1 MLHNAYDACGR
12 QGRIDLVGRASPA
25 EVGDDIEDAEQD
37 AARRHIRNEVHGP
50 AFVDP
55 FGQLDWLAVVG
66 RADPLRLAFTHLQ
79 TLFMVYPVQ
88 RLVNDLPALSAQQNM
103 QLRIAK
109 TTALAGEL
117 DDAFA

>member
-1 MLHNAYDACGR
+1 MT
-12 QGRIDLVGRASPA
+12 
-25 EVGDDIEDAEQD
+25 
-37 AARRHIRNEVHGP
+37 VHGP

-66 RADPLRLAFTHLQ
+66 RADPLHRLAFTHLQ
-79 TLFMVYPVQ
+79 TLFMVYTMH